1 MAARNNGLLSKFV
14 GWIERVGNKLPHIF
28 WIFLFFWFLIIVLSG
43 VFSGISAVAPGSNEK
58 IEIISLL
65 NRKGLDWI
73 LSNMV
78 GNFTKFPPLGLVL
91 VMMMAAGFAERAGFI
106 PALMK
111 TLTSVPDKLLIPAIF
126 VIGICSNLASDAGTV
141 IIPPLT
147 AALFYSRRKDP
158 IFGLILGYVA
168 SSSGFTANLFIA
180 GTDVLLAGITN
191 TAAKIVDPNYN
202 VYPTANYFFMV
213 ISVFVITIVGTIF
226 TIKFAMPKL
235 AYWDEE
241 YEHAQ
246 VPHEYLTPLTAKE
259 VTGMKK
265 AGLAAGVFF
274 LLMFLLTVIPG
285 GPLRDPVKN
294 TIVPSI
300 FFNGMIPILF
310 VFFVI
315 AGWIYGR
322 NVGTVRKPTDMINYM
337 VDSMKTMASYIVVML
352 PIANFT
358 YTFTYTNMASI
369 LAIKLAHLLE
379 LAHFTGIGLFIAIIL
394 ITTFIN
400 LFLSSGSTKWAFLA
414 PVIVPMMYY
423 LGYAPEWTQ
432 LLYRVGDSSTNS
444 FTPLFTYFPII
455 LGFASVYKK
464 DVGVGTVISRTF
476 VYSMLFLITWTA
488 MAVVWYYLGLPL
500 GPGAAIR
507 L

>member
-1 MAARNNGLLSKFV
+1 
-14 GWIERVGNKLPHIF
+14 
-28 WIFLFFWFLIIVLSG
+28 VLSG
-43 VFSGISAVAPGSNEK
+43 VFSGISAVAPGGNEK

-73 LSNMV
+73 LSSMV
-78 GNFTKFPPLGLVL
+78 SNFTKFPPLGLVL

-106 PALMK
+106 PAIMK
-111 TLTSVPDKLLIPAIF
+111 TLTSVPDKLMIPAIF

-147 AALFYSRRKDP
+147 AALFYARKKDP

-168 SSSGFTANLFIA
+168 SASGFTANLFIA

-235 AYWDEE
+235 ASWDEE
-241 YEHAQ
+241 YERAQ
-246 VPHEYLTPLTAKE
+246 VPHEYLTPLTEKE
-259 VTGMKK
+259 IAGMKK
-265 AGLAAGVFF
+265 AGLAAGIFF
-274 LLMFLLTVIPG
+274 LLMFLLTIIPG

-315 AGWIYGR
+315 AGWIYGK
-322 NVGTVRKPTDMINYM
+322 NVGTVKSLQI
-337 VDSMKTMASYIVVML
+337 
-352 PIANFT
+352 
-358 YTFTYTNMASI
+358 
-369 LAIKLAHLLE
+369 
-379 LAHFTGIGLFIAIIL
+379 
-394 ITTFIN
+394 
-400 LFLSSGSTKWAFLA
+400 
-414 PVIVPMMYY
+414 
-423 LGYAPEWTQ
+423 
-432 LLYRVGDSSTNS
+432 
-444 FTPLFTYFPII
+444 
-455 LGFASVYKK
+455 
-464 DVGVGTVISRTF
+464 
-476 VYSMLFLITWTA
+476 
-488 MAVVWYYLGLPL
+488 
-500 GPGAAIR
+500 
-507 L
+507 